1 METIKKSAIKS
12 VKRGITSVIRAK
24 AGIAVIAII
33 ILLAGLGTLQ
43 AQAPHKLTATNFV
56 TSGNAVE
63 FDVYVQA
70 TGTEPIFLSVSD
82 LVFDFNAAN
91 FENPVFAYINNT
103 CNLKNSLGAPAV
115 LYNTM
120 ISQFISGNR
129 LIINIPEME
138 IATQSDFNSM
148 VAKIDGAPLTHKIG
162 RFSLTG
168 ITNSGGT
175 LGMHWLQNETVILTY
190 EPVKWAAVNS
200 TDQSTFEISEDQ
212 PLPVQIESFT
222 AANVNTRNVRLTWVT
237 SMETNNAGFKIER
250 INNEELI
257 LNNWKEVGYVN
268 GKGTTT
274 TPTTYTYEDIKLNT
288 GKYNYR
294 LKQVDNNG
302 NFTYFNLSSEI
313 EVGIPKKFN
322 ISQNYPN
329 PFNPA
334 TKLDFDLP
342 MDSRVK
348 ITVFDILGREMK
360 SVINEFRKAGYHT
373 VTFNASNFSSGTYF
387 YRFETEGGNNVMTKK
402 MMVVK

>member
-1 METIKKSAIKS
+1 MERIKKS
-12 VKRGITSVIRAK
+12 VKRGITVVVA
-24 AGIAVIAII
+24 I
-33 ILLAGLGTLQ
+33 ILLLAGFGTLQ

-70 TGTEPIFLSVSD
+70 TGTEPIYLSVSD
-82 LVFDFNAAN
+82 LAFDFNLAN
-91 FENPVFAYINNT
+91 FENPVFTYINNT

-120 ISQFISGNR
+120 ISQYISGNM

-138 IATQSDFNSM
+138 IATQSDFNNM
-148 VAKIDGAPLTHKIG
+148 VARIDGAPLTHKIG
-162 RFSLTG
+162 RFSLSG
-168 ITNSGGT
+168 IINSGGT

-212 PLPVQIESFT
+212 PLPVQLESFT
-222 AANVNTRNVRLTWVT
+222 AANVNTRNVRLTWIT
-237 SMETNNAGFKIER
+237 STEMNNAGFEVERAEVRSQKLEFSKIGF
-250 INNEELI
+250 IN
-257 LNNWKEVGYVN
+257 GH
-268 GKGTTT
+268 GTTT
-274 TPTTYTYEDIKLNT
+274 TPTTYTYDDIKLNS

-302 NFTYFNLSSEI
+302 NFTYYNLSSEI

-334 TKLDFDLP
+334 TKIDFDLP
-342 MDSRVK
+342 LDSRVK

-402 MMVVK
+402 MLVVK

>member
-1 METIKKSAIKS
+1 MERIKKSAIKS
-12 VKRGITSVIRAK
+12 VKRGIT
-24 AGIAVIAII
+24 AVVAI
-33 ILLAGLGTLQ
+33 ILLLAGVGTLQ

-70 TGTEPIFLSVSD
+70 TGTEPIYLSVSD
-82 LVFDFNAAN
+82 LAFDFNLAN
-91 FENPVFAYINNT
+91 FENPVFTYINNT

-120 ISQFISGNR
+120 ISQYISGNM

-138 IATQSDFNSM
+138 IATQSDFNNM
-148 VAKIDGAPLTHKIG
+148 VARIDGAPLTHKIG
-162 RFSLTG
+162 RFSLSG
-168 ITNSGGT
+168 IINSGGT

-190 EPVKWAAVNS
+190 EPIKWAAVNS

-212 PLPVQIESFT
+212 PLPVQLESFT

-237 SMETNNAGFKIER
+237 SSEMNNAGFEVERAEVKSQKLEFSKIGF
-250 INNEELI
+250 IN
-257 LNNWKEVGYVN
+257 GH
-268 GKGTTT
+268 GTTT
-274 TPTTYTYEDIKLNT
+274 TPTTYTYEDIKLNS

-302 NFTYFNLSSEI
+302 NFTYYNLSSEI

-329 PFNPA
+329 PFNPS
-334 TKLDFDLP
+334 TKIDFDLP
-342 MDSRVK
+342 LDSRVK

-402 MMVVK
+402 MLVVK